1 MTHDRVLRTGAAA
14 IALAVVLKIFTS
26 VPLPTKL
33 FNAQSVS
40 RWVIYLETGRI
51 LAETVPATQAT
62 EPTPTVIE
70 KEPPEEPRRLSFSPS
85 AGDLVNIRSSWD
97 CALTPRELV
106 MEKLDWDLT
115 GDEPTVLI
123 YHTHAMESYTPQ
135 TGEDYTEEV
144 PFRTADLD
152 YNMVS
157 IGTRLAELLEN
168 AGISVLHDTTL
179 HDAASYNGSYASS
192 RETVEKYLAQYPSI
206 RLVLDIHRDAAEDG
220 SGHQV
225 AATAETAQ
233 GDTAR
238 LMLVLG
244 SEAGGL
250 YNPNWQ
256 ENYALAVKLQVVL
269 EQESPGLCRELHL
282 TDQRYNQDLSPGA
295 LLIEVGA
302 AGNSHDEALRAMTP
316 LAEAIAALSKG
327 AN

>member
-1 MTHDRVLRTGAAA
+1 MLRTGAAA

-85 AGDLVNIRSSWD
+85 DGDLVNIRSSWD

-106 MEKLDWDLT
+106 MEPLDWDLT

-225 AATAETAQ
+225 ATTAETAQ

-256 ENYALAVKLQVVL
+256 ENYALAVKLQAVL

-316 LAEAIAALSKG
+316 LAEAIAALAKG

>member
-33 FNAQSVS
+33 FNTQSVS

-85 AGDLVNIRSSWD
+85 DGDLVNIRSSWD

-106 MEKLDWDLT
+106 MEPLDWDLT

-225 AATAETAQ
+225 ATTAETAQ

-256 ENYALAVKLQVVL
+256 ENYALAVKLQAVL

>member
-85 AGDLVNIRSSWD
+85 DGDLVNIRSSWD

-106 MEKLDWDLT
+106 MEPLDWDLT

-225 AATAETAQ
+225 ATTAETAQ

-256 ENYALAVKLQVVL
+256 ENYALAVKLQAVL
-269 EQESPGLCRELHL
+269 EQESPGLCRELRL

>member
-85 AGDLVNIRSSWD
+85 DGELVNIRSSWD

-106 MEKLDWDLT
+106 MEPLDWDLT

-157 IGTRLAELLEN
+157 IGTRLAKLLEN

-225 AATAETAQ
+225 ATTAKTAQ

-256 ENYALAVKLQVVL
+256 ENYALAVKLQAVL

>member
-85 AGDLVNIRSSWD
+85 DGELVKIRSSWD

-220 SGHQV
+220 NGHQV

-238 LMLVLG
+238 LMLGLG

-256 ENYALAVKLQVVL
+256 ENYALAVKLQAVL

-316 LAEAIAALSKG
+316 LAEAIAALAKG

>member
-85 AGDLVNIRSSWD
+85 DGELVNIRSSWD

-106 MEKLDWDLT
+106 MEPLDWDLT

-157 IGTRLAELLEN
+157 IGTRLAKLLEN

-225 AATAETAQ
+225 ATTAETAQ

-256 ENYALAVKLQVVL
+256 ENYALAGKLQAVL

>member
-106 MEKLDWDLT
+106 MEPLDWDLT

-225 AATAETAQ
+225 ATTAETAQ

-256 ENYALAVKLQVVL
+256 ENYALAVKLQAVL

>member
-85 AGDLVNIRSSWD
+85 DGDLVNIRSSWD
-97 CALTPRELV
+97 CALTPRELI
-106 MEKLDWDLT
+106 MEPLNWDLT

-225 AATAETAQ
+225 ATTAETAQ

-250 YNPNWQ
+250 CNPNWQ
-256 ENYALAVKLQVVL
+256 ENYALAVKLQAVL

>member
-33 FNAQSVS
+33 FNAQSIS

-85 AGDLVNIRSSWD
+85 DGDLVNIRSSWD

-106 MEKLDWDLT
+106 MEPLDWDLT

-225 AATAETAQ
+225 ATTAETAQ

-256 ENYALAVKLQVVL
+256 ENYALAVKLQAVL

-316 LAEAIAALSKG
+316 LAEAIAALAKG

>member
-85 AGDLVNIRSSWD
+85 DGELVNIRSSWD
-97 CALTPRELV
+97 CALTPWELI
-106 MEKLDWDLT
+106 MEPLDWDLT

-256 ENYALAVKLQVVL
+256 ENYALAVKLQAVL

-316 LAEAIAALSKG
+316 LAEAIAALAKG

>member
-85 AGDLVNIRSSWD
+85 DGDLVNIRSSWD

-106 MEKLDWDLT
+106 MEPLNWDLT

-256 ENYALAVKLQVVL
+256 ENYALAVKLQAVL

-316 LAEAIAALSKG
+316 LAEAIAALAKG

>member
-85 AGDLVNIRSSWD
+85 DGDLVNIRSSWD

-106 MEKLDWDLT
+106 MEPLDWDLT

-157 IGTRLAELLEN
+157 IGTRLAELLDN

-225 AATAETAQ
+225 ATTAETAQ

-256 ENYALAVKLQVVL
+256 ENYALAVKLQAVL

>member
-85 AGDLVNIRSSWD
+85 DGDLVNIRSSWD
-97 CALTPRELV
+97 CALPPRELV
-106 MEKLDWDLT
+106 MEPLDWDLT

-225 AATAETAQ
+225 ATTAETAQ

-256 ENYALAVKLQVVL
+256 ENYALAVKLQAVL

>member
-85 AGDLVNIRSSWD
+85 DGELVNIRSSWD
-97 CALTPRELV
+97 CALTPGELI
-106 MEKLDWDLT
+106 MEPLNWDLT

-225 AATAETAQ
+225 ATTAETAQ

-256 ENYALAVKLQVVL
+256 ENYALAVKLQAVL
-269 EQESPGLCRELHL
+269 EQESPGLCRELRL

>member
-85 AGDLVNIRSSWD
+85 DGDLVNIRSSWD
-97 CALTPRELV
+97 CALPPRELV

-225 AATAETAQ
+225 ATTAETAQ

-256 ENYALAVKLQVVL
+256 ENYALAVKLQAVL

>member
-85 AGDLVNIRSSWD
+85 DGDLVNIRSSWD

-106 MEKLDWDLT
+106 MEPLNWDLT

-225 AATAETAQ
+225 ATTAETAQ

-256 ENYALAVKLQVVL
+256 ENYALAVKLQAVL

>member
-85 AGDLVNIRSSWD
+85 DGELVKIRSSWD

-106 MEKLDWDLT
+106 MEPLDWDLT

-225 AATAETAQ
+225 ATTAETAQ

-256 ENYALAVKLQVVL
+256 ENYALAVKLQAVL

>member
-85 AGDLVNIRSSWD
+85 DGDLVNIRSSWD
-97 CALTPRELV
+97 CALTTRELV

-225 AATAETAQ
+225 ATTAETAQ

-256 ENYALAVKLQVVL
+256 ENYALAVKLQAVL

>member
-85 AGDLVNIRSSWD
+85 DGDLVNIRSSWD

-144 PFRTADLD
+144 PFRTTDLD

-225 AATAETAQ
+225 ATTAETAQ

-256 ENYALAVKLQVVL
+256 ENYALAVKLQAVL

-316 LAEAIAALSKG
+316 LAEAIAALAKG

>member
-85 AGDLVNIRSSWD
+85 DGDLVNIRSSWD

-168 AGISVLHDTTL
+168 AGIFVLHDTTL

-225 AATAETAQ
+225 ATTAETAQ

-256 ENYALAVKLQVVL
+256 ENYALAVKLQAVL

>member
-85 AGDLVNIRSSWD
+85 DGDLVNIRSSWD
-97 CALTPRELV
+97 CALPPRELV

-225 AATAETAQ
+225 ATTAETAQ

-256 ENYALAVKLQVVL
+256 ENYALAVKLQAVL

-316 LAEAIAALSKG
+316 LAEAIAALAKG

>member
-70 KEPPEEPRRLSFSPS
+70 KEPPEEPRRVSFSPS
-85 AGDLVNIRSSWD
+85 DGELVNIRSSWD

-106 MEKLDWDLT
+106 MEPLDWDLT

-225 AATAETAQ
+225 ATTAETAQ

-256 ENYALAVKLQVVL
+256 ENYALAVKLQAVL

>member
-85 AGDLVNIRSSWD
+85 DGELVKIRSSWD

-220 SGHQV
+220 NGHQV

-256 ENYALAVKLQVVL
+256 ENYALAVKLQAVL

>member
-85 AGDLVNIRSSWD
+85 DGDLVNIRSSWD
-97 CALTPRELV
+97 CALAPRELV
-106 MEKLDWDLT
+106 MEPLDWDLT

-157 IGTRLAELLEN
+157 IGTRLAELLEK

-225 AATAETAQ
+225 ATTAETAQ

-256 ENYALAVKLQVVL
+256 ENYALAVKLQAVL

-316 LAEAIAALSKG
+316 LAEAIAALAKG

>member
-62 EPTPTVIE
+62 EPAPTVIE

-85 AGDLVNIRSSWD
+85 DGDLVNIRSSWD

-106 MEKLDWDLT
+106 MEPLDWDLT

-144 PFRTADLD
+144 PFRTANLD

-225 AATAETAQ
+225 ATTAETAQ

-256 ENYALAVKLQVVL
+256 ENYALAVKLQAVL

-302 AGNSHDEALRAMTP
+302 AGNTHEEALRAMTP
-316 LAEAIAALSKG
+316 LAEAIAALYKG

>member
-85 AGDLVNIRSSWD
+85 DGDLVNIRSSWD

-256 ENYALAVKLQVVL
+256 ENYALAVKLQAVL

>member
-106 MEKLDWDLT
+106 MEPLDWDLT

-233 GDTAR
+233 GDMAR

-256 ENYALAVKLQVVL
+256 ENYALAVKLQAVL

>member
-85 AGDLVNIRSSWD
+85 DGDLVNIRSSWD

-106 MEKLDWDLT
+106 MEPLDWDLT

-157 IGTRLAELLEN
+157 IGTRLAELLEK

-192 RETVEKYLAQYPSI
+192 RETVEGYLAQYPSI

-225 AATAETAQ
+225 ATTAETAQ

-256 ENYALAVKLQVVL
+256 ENYALAVKLQAVL

-302 AGNSHDEALRAMTP
+302 AGNSHEEALRAMTP

>member
-85 AGDLVNIRSSWD
+85 DGDLVNIRSSWD

-106 MEKLDWDLT
+106 MEPLDWDLT

-168 AGISVLHDTTL
+168 AGISVFHDTTL

-225 AATAETAQ
+225 ATTAETAQ

-256 ENYALAVKLQVVL
+256 ENYALAVKLQAVL

-302 AGNSHDEALRAMTP
+302 AGNSHEEALRAMTP
-316 LAEAIAALSKG
+316 LAEAIAALAKG

>member
-85 AGDLVNIRSSWD
+85 DGDLVNIRSSWD

-106 MEKLDWDLT
+106 MEPLDWDLT

-157 IGTRLAELLEN
+157 VGTRLAELLEN

-256 ENYALAVKLQVVL
+256 ENYALAVKLQAVL

-302 AGNSHDEALRAMTP
+302 AGNSHEEALRAMTP

>member
-85 AGDLVNIRSSWD
+85 DGDLVKIRSSWD
-97 CALTPRELV
+97 CALTPRELI
-106 MEKLDWDLT
+106 MEPLNWDLT

-220 SGHQV
+220 NGHQV

-256 ENYALAVKLQVVL
+256 ENYALAVKLQAVL

-316 LAEAIAALSKG
+316 LAEAIAALAKG

>member
-85 AGDLVNIRSSWD
+85 AGDLVKIRSSWD

-106 MEKLDWDLT
+106 MEPLDWDLT

-168 AGISVLHDTTL
+168 AGISVLHGTTL

-225 AATAETAQ
+225 ATTAETAQ

-256 ENYALAVKLQVVL
+256 ENYALAVKLQAVL

>member
-62 EPTPTVIE
+62 EPAPTVIE

-85 AGDLVNIRSSWD
+85 DGDLVNIRSSWD

-225 AATAETAQ
+225 ATTAETAQ

-256 ENYALAVKLQVVL
+256 ENYALAVKLQAVL
-269 EQESPGLCRELHL
+269 EQEIPGLCRELHL

-316 LAEAIAALSKG
+316 LAEAIAALAKG

>member
-62 EPTPTVIE
+62 EPAPTVIE

-85 AGDLVNIRSSWD
+85 DGDLVNIRSSWD
-97 CALTPRELV
+97 CALTTRELV

-157 IGTRLAELLEN
+157 IGTRLAELLEK

-192 RETVEKYLAQYPSI
+192 RETVEGYLVQYPSI

-220 SGHQV
+220 NGHQV

-256 ENYALAVKLQVVL
+256 ENYALAVKLQAVL
-269 EQESPGLCRELHL
+269 EQESPGLCRELRL

-302 AGNSHDEALRAMTP
+302 AGNTHEEALRAMTP
-316 LAEAIAALSKG
+316 LAEAIAALAKG

>member
-85 AGDLVNIRSSWD
+85 DGDLVNIRSSWD

-225 AATAETAQ
+225 ATTAETAQ

-256 ENYALAVKLQVVL
+256 ENYALAVKLQAVL

>member
-85 AGDLVNIRSSWD
+85 DGDLVNIRSSWD

-106 MEKLDWDLT
+106 MEPLDWDLT

-192 RETVEKYLAQYPSI
+192 RETVEKYLAQYPFI

-256 ENYALAVKLQVVL
+256 ENYALAVKLQAVL

-302 AGNSHDEALRAMTP
+302 AGNSHEEALRAMTP

>member
-33 FNAQSVS
+33 FNAQAVS

-62 EPTPTVIE
+62 EPAPTVIE

-85 AGDLVNIRSSWD
+85 DGDLVNIRSSWD

-157 IGTRLAELLEN
+157 IGTRLAELLEK

-179 HDAASYNGSYASS
+179 HDAASYNGSYTSS
-192 RETVEKYLAQYPSI
+192 RETVRGYLAQYPSI

-220 SGHQV
+220 NGHQV

-256 ENYALAVKLQVVL
+256 ENYALAVKLQAVL
-269 EQESPGLCRELHL
+269 EQESPGLCRELRL

-302 AGNSHDEALRAMTP
+302 AGNTHDEALRAMTP
-316 LAEAIAALSKG
+316 LAEAIAALAKG

>member
-40 RWVIYLETGRI
+40 RWVLYLETGRI
-51 LAETVPATQAT
+51 LKETVPTTLVT
-62 EPTPTVIE
+62 EPAPTVIE

-85 AGDLVNIRSSWD
+85 DGDLVKIRSSWD
-97 CALTPRELV
+97 CALTPRELI
-106 MEKLDWDLT
+106 MEPLNWDLT

-157 IGTRLAELLEN
+157 IGTRLAELLEK

-225 AATAETAQ
+225 ATTAETAQ

-256 ENYALAVKLQVVL
+256 ENYALAVKLQAVL
-269 EQESPGLCRELHL
+269 EQESPGLCRELRL

-302 AGNSHDEALRAMTP
+302 AGNTHEEALRAMTP

>member
-51 LAETVPATQAT
+51 LAETVPTTQAT

-85 AGDLVNIRSSWD
+85 DGDLVNIRSSWD

-157 IGTRLAELLEN
+157 IGTRLAELLEK

-179 HDAASYNGSYASS
+179 HDAASYNGSYTSS
-192 RETVEKYLAQYPSI
+192 RETVEGYLAQYPSI

-220 SGHQV
+220 NGHQV

-256 ENYALAVKLQVVL
+256 ENYALAVKLQAVL
-269 EQESPGLCRELHL
+269 EQNSPGLCRELRL

-302 AGNSHDEALRAMTP
+302 AGNTHEEALRAMTP
-316 LAEAIAALSKG
+316 LAEAIAALAKG

>member
-85 AGDLVNIRSSWD
+85 DGDLVNIRSSWD

-106 MEKLDWDLT
+106 MEPLDWDLT

-144 PFRTADLD
+144 PFRTTDLD

-225 AATAETAQ
+225 ATTAETAQ

-256 ENYALAVKLQVVL
+256 ENYALAVKLQAVL